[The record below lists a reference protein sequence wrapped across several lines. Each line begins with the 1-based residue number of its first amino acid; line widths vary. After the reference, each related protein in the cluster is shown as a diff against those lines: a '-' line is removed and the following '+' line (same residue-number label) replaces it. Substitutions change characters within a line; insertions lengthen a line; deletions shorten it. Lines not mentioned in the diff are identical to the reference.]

1 MQLDKILNFFYSNKG
16 GEEGIDLNGKASL
29 KQDLTED
36 ELEKQK
42 LMQEY
47 KEELAKVSI
56 AKLNSYLEA
65 SFQ

>member
-1 MQLDKILNFFYSNKG
+1 
-16 GEEGIDLNGKASL
+16 LNGKASL

-47 KEELAKVSI
+47 KEELAKVS
-56 AKLNSYLEA
+56 
-65 SFQ
+65 